1 LKEKRQIKLGQV
13 AHLVSE
19 RGNAVEDMKIEEVNQ
34 LLSFY
39 RQKAADLEL
48 QLLQSQ
54 IKLNKLIMTQTEP
67 IPATKITKTKSE

>member
-1 LKEKRQIKLGQV
+1 
-13 AHLVSE
+13 
-19 RGNAVEDMKIEEVNQ
+19 MKIDELNQ

-54 IKLNKLIMTQTEP
+54 IKLNKLVVTPTETV
-67 IPATKITKTKSE
+67 PATKITKTKSE

>member
-1 LKEKRQIKLGQV
+1 
-13 AHLVSE
+13 
-19 RGNAVEDMKIEEVNQ
+19 VEDMQIEEVNQ
-34 LLSFY
+34 LLNFY

-67 IPATKITKTKSE
+67 VPATKITKTKSE

>member
-1 LKEKRQIKLGQV
+1 M
-13 AHLVSE
+13 
-19 RGNAVEDMKIEEVNQ
+19 EDMKIEEVNQ

-54 IKLNKLIMTQTEP
+54 IKLNKLVMTPTEP
-67 IPATKITKTKSE
+67 VPATKITKTKSE

>member
-1 LKEKRQIKLGQV
+1 
-13 AHLVSE
+13 
-19 RGNAVEDMKIEEVNQ
+19 MKIEEVNQ

-67 IPATKITKTKSE
+67 VPATKITKTKSE

>member
-1 LKEKRQIKLGQV
+1 MQ
-13 AHLVSE
+13 
-19 RGNAVEDMKIEEVNQ
+19 IEEVNQ
-34 LLSFY
+34 LLNFY

-67 IPATKITKTKSE
+67 VPATKITKTKSE